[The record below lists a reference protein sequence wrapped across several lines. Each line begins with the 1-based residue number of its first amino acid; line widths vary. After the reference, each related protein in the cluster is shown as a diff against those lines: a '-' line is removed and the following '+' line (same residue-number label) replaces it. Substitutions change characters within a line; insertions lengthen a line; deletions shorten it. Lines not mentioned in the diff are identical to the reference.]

1 MNISFK
7 IMIQK
12 NTYQQ
17 ILQLVHNRY
26 LLITLLYNTVL
37 PVKVKIAY
45 SALQRFIVLLFTYV
59 FRSDFFH
66 LMTGTAGNE

>member
-1 MNISFK
+1 
-7 IMIQK
+7 MIQK